1 MGSPEVRR
9 SGVETQASLSIRR
22 QCDLLSVSR
31 GSVYYESKGES
42 EQNLAIMRLMD
53 AHILEEPT
61 AGVLTMQSMLRDKGH
76 YAGYERVRRLM
87 RKACIRAI
95 YPRRHLTLLGQTKY
109 IHPYLLRGLE
119 INRPGQ
125 VWAIDITYI
134 PMQKGFMYLTAII
147 DVYSRYIVGWGLAN
161 TLAAEAS
168 LGVVRQAIAE
178 HGAPEILNSDQGSQF
193 TCSEYVSYLREQG
206 IAISMDGKGRALDN
220 IYIERFWRTIKYQHI
235 FLNPAD
241 DGRQLYQG
249 IEEWL
254 HRYHHRDHQGIGRVK
269 PIQRYRNAA

>member
-1 MGSPEVRR
+1 MGSTEVRR
-9 SGVETQASLSIRR
+9 SLVDRTDRLPVRR
-22 QCDLLSVSR
+22 QCGLLGVSR
-31 GSVYYESKGES
+31 GSVYYAPKGEN
-42 EQNLAIMRLMD
+42 EQNLAMMRLMD

-76 YAGYERVRRLM
+76 TAGYERVRRLM

-95 YPRRHLTLLGQTKY
+95 YPRRHLTVLGQAKY
-109 IHPYLLRGLE
+109 VHPYLLRDLE

-125 VWAIDITYI
+125 VWAIDITYV

-168 LGVVRQAIAE
+168 LGVVRQAVAE

-193 TCSEYVSYLREQG
+193 TCSKYVTYLREQG
-206 IAISMDGKGRALDN
+206 IAISMDGRGRALDN

-241 DGRQLYQG
+241 DGRQLYRG
-249 IEEWL
+249 IEKWL
-254 HRYHHRDHQGIGRVK
+254 HRYHHRDHQGIDRVK
-269 PIQRYRNAA
+269 PIQRYRKAA